1 MENEQQLLPTPLN
14 SSVQEEV
21 VDAAAQ
27 EITPTTTSSR
37 HYVLFIS
44 FLLLFSAIIVI
55 IIAFSFYTT
64 DKPSSSNMLDTTI
77 LFVFRDAGESY
88 GLSPLLHQLNTTH
101 HDEHV
106 TALIIPRGT
115 NPYWQSLL
123 HNPFAFGPNFV
134 LLSTLLNTS
143 NTEGWFN
150 REATLTPQ
158 QIHTLINLFPNVH
171 TVVTGL
177 VSTLQSQLATEFT
190 ERRVFGFDDGLSLG
204 EWQQSA
210 SAPPFWSCVADLAS
224 GNLDELWVTSDHM
237 RELARKSAAFQSG
250 RKKNI
255 KLQVI
260 TTGSPALSKTWQEEV
275 ARYPEKVKEWQ
286 ERMVGGSSGE
296 SGRRMHWLH
305 VYGGYDDINS
315 TDYTDAINVLAS
327 GVATWSSGGG
337 DGAGAVRGS
346 SDLVVTF
353 SPHPGKFPTS
363 VEVNIFHT
371 HAVDLIVVNAPSAIL
386 AAAANL
392 TLSHYSTTG
401 IQSLMVGTP
410 HLFFSAPGIPPWD
423 NIASDVIQTYDG
435 EEERTKT
442 KMKTKGGSESGSE
455 SGGGGGESGERRRS
469 FRSYCDET
477 GYMFNT
483 SKLNDLGIPTNS
495 VERMLER
502 FVRA

>member
-1 MENEQQLLPTPLN
+1 MVALSLLLFCPVAVTLAMENEQQLL

-21 VDAAAQ
+21 DAAAAQ
-27 EITPTTTSSR
+27 EITPTTTTTSSR

-55 IIAFSFYTT
+55 ILVVALIQ
-64 DKPSSSNMLDTTI
+64 PPSSNMLDTTI

-106 TALIIPRGT
+106 TALVIPHGT

-134 LLSTLLNTS
+134 LLTTLLNS
-143 NTEGWFN
+143 NMEEGWFN
-150 REATLTPQ
+150 REAKLTLQ
-158 QIHTLINLFPNVH
+158 QIHTLIHLFPNVH

-190 ERRVFGFDDGLSLG
+190 KRRVFGFDDGLSLG

-224 GNLDELWVTSDHM
+224 GNLDELWVTSNHM
-237 RELARKSAAFQSG
+237 RELARKSAAFISG
-250 RKKNI
+250 RKKNMR
-255 KLQVI
+255 LQVI

-286 ERMVGGSSGE
+286 ERMVGGSSRA

-327 GVATWSSGGG
+327 GVATWSSGGDDAGGGRDGGGGGGG
-337 DGAGAVRGS
+337 DGGGGGGDGAVRGRDS
-346 SDLVVTF
+346 SNLVVTF

-363 VEVNIFHT
+363 VEVS
-371 HAVDLIVVNAPSAIL
+371 LI
-386 AAAANL
+386 
-392 TLSHYSTTG
+392 LSDMIY
-401 IQSLMVGTP
+401 P
-410 HLFFSAPGIPPWD
+410 F
-423 NIASDVIQTYDG
+423 
-435 EEERTKT
+435 
-442 KMKTKGGSESGSE
+442 
-455 SGGGGGESGERRRS
+455 
-469 FRSYCDET
+469 
-477 GYMFNT
+477 
-483 SKLNDLGIPTNS
+483 
-495 VERMLER
+495 
-502 FVRA
+502 